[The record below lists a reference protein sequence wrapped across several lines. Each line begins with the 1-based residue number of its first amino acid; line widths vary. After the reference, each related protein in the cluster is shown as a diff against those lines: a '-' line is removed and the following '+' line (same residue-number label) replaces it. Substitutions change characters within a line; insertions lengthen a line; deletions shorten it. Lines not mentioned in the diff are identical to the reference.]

1 MLPDL
6 TGTIVEWKSKG
17 LPNKKKIDP
26 LLQEIITFT
35 PRNVVNLFC
44 LLFMN

>member
-6 TGTIVEWKSKG
+6 TGTIVEWESKG
-17 LPNKKKIDP
+17 LSNKKNSL